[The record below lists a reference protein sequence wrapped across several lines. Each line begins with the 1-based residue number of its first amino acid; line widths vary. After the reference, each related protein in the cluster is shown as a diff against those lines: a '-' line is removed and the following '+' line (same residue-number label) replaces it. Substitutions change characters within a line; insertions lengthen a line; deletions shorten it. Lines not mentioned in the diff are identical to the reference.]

1 MDLAFLEVYVLLDS
15 DKYVV
20 EFPRSIN
27 PDTRRYY
34 TDETLP
40 DEIKHKL
47 GLLMFGS
54 RDTSIGRCLKGA
66 NMYGDHNSDVYIV
79 RLSPKMYEEVHR
91 GTPSDTR
98 CDGGTLGDTRSE
110 G

>member
-1 MDLAFLEVYVLLDS
+1 MEQSEIDAAFSEVYVLLDL

-27 PDTRRYY
+27 PDTTRYY

-54 RDTSIGRCLKGA
+54 RDKSIGRRLA
-66 NMYGDHNSDVYIV
+66 EEPDVYIV
-79 RLSPKMYEEVHR
+79 RLSPETYVEVHR

-98 CDGGTLGDTRSE
+98 SE

>member
-1 MDLAFLEVYVLLDS
+1 VEQSEIDAAFSEVYVLLDL

-27 PDTRRYY
+27 PDTTRYY

-54 RDTSIGRCLKGA
+54 RDKSIGRCLKGA
-66 NMYGDHNSDVYIV
+66 NMYADHNSDVYIV
-79 RLSPKMYEEVHR
+79 RLSPETYEEVHR
-91 GTPSDTR
+91 GTQSDTR
-98 CDGGTLGDTRSE
+98 SQSQSE

>member
-1 MDLAFLEVYVLLDS
+1 VEQSEIDAAFSEVYVTFDS
-15 DKYVV
+15 DKYKV

-27 PDTRRYY
+27 PDLTRYY

-54 RDTSIGRCLKGA
+54 RDRSIGRCLKGA
-66 NMYGDHNSDVYIV
+66 NMYADHNSDVYIV
-79 RLSPKMYEEVHR
+79 RLSPETYVEVHR

-98 CDGGTLGDTRSE
+98 SE